1 MCVSVC
7 RRADIRTCVGH
18 SDFMTP
24 LFPSPVVSVWFIQW
38 QTQSQTITLASND
51 SAVSLEEV
59 KEEIQGG
66 WKLMNNV
73 GWERLK
79 TQNNTREEV
88 GTLHNFPLT
97 YTGLISTVLGASVVL
112 LWHLHLRDIGKQW
125 GYDAENH
132 TNTHRWGRARM
143 EYKNNGQINRILES
157 MSESSMIFFLGEI
170 ALWAAQSSSEW
181 NKVDDLFHMVGI
193 SWNAWNIYS
202 Q

>member
-1 MCVSVC
+1 MCVSVR

-24 LFPSPVVSVWFIQW
+24 LFPSPVVSQWFIQW
-38 QTQSQTITLASND
+38 QTQSQTITSACND

-88 GTLHNFPLT
+88 GTLYNFPLT
-97 YTGLISTVLGASVVL
+97 YTGLISSVLGDSVVL
-112 LWHLHLRDIGKQW
+112 LWQLHLRDIRKQW

-132 TNTHRWGRARM
+132 INTDTQVGKSPHGVQKRQTNKSDPGVHVGIIPA
-143 EYKNNGQINRILES
+143 
-157 MSESSMIFFLGEI
+157 FFSWRNCPVG
-170 ALWAAQSSSEW
+170 SSEW
-181 NKVDDLFHMVGI
+181 KRVDDLLHMVGM
-193 SWNAWNIYS
+193 SWNVWNIYF
-202 Q
+202 

>member
-1 MCVSVC
+1 MCVSVR

-24 LFPSPVVSVWFIQW
+24 LFPSPVVSEWFIQW
-38 QTQSQTITLASND
+38 QTQSQTITSACND

-97 YTGLISTVLGASVVL
+97 YTGLISAVLGASVVL
-112 LWHLHLRDIGKQW
+112 LWHLHLRDIRKQW
-125 GYDAENH
+125 GYDADSH
-132 TNTHRWGRARM
+132 TNTDRWGRVHM
-143 EYKNNGQINRILES
+143 EYKNNRQINQILES
-157 MSESSMIFFLGEI
+157 MWESFMIFLRGGNCPVGSWEWKRVD
-170 ALWAAQSSSEW
+170 ALLH
-181 NKVDDLFHMVGI
+181 VVGI
-193 SWNAWNIYS
+193 SWNAWNIY
-202 Q
+202 